1 MEPRDLAN
9 HKASPKRLQDAPSFK
24 LLKRGKLPKPFH
36 KTGGPRTFATDVI
49 EVSTEHVVV
58 FIWRDGEIL
67 TDRAFF
73 GHLLC
78 KLPTGA
84 LYPLFEFHWHS
95 SHKGLHAKLPCRT
108 QYDYT
113 NRLLPGAPE
122 LALKTPA
129 ALDPRNE
136 VDRLRLIATFCDA
149 SGIVL
154 GEANSLWNEQQRT

>member
-9 HKASPKRLQDAPSFK
+9 QKASPKRLQDAPSFK

-84 LYPLFEFHWHS
+84 LYPGRPSWLS
-95 SHKGLHAKLPCRT
+95 KLPQRST
-108 QYDYT
+108 
-113 NRLLPGAPE
+113 PGTK
-122 LALKTPA
+122 LTG
-129 ALDPRNE
+129 
-136 VDRLRLIATFCDA
+136 C
-149 SGIVL
+149 G
-154 GEANSLWNEQQRT
+154 